1 MENSTRLFTRIHHSF
16 NIAIV
21 LVFMIS
27 CNNSISFMT
36 SAVVPAA
43 QGNVKIKTDDN
54 NNYQIKINVSG
65 LAESSRLSPSKNT
78 YVAWITTENGEVRNL
93 GKLQTSKLN
102 ASLKTVSSFKPVNVF
117 LTAEDD
123 GNILSP
129 SGEVILTT
137 AEF

>member
-16 NIAIV
+16 NIAII

-54 NNYQIKINVSG
+54 NNYQIRINVTG
-65 LAESSRLSPSKNT
+65 LAESSRLSPPKNT

-129 SGEVILTT
+129 SGEVILKT